1 MKKNAFVNNLLT
13 AAVFLAAI
21 LFVAKFAGPRI
32 LRTYIENGIGTCKE
46 IPILCMAPQET
57 LEVSQPKKEC
67 SLELLPYEFPKME
80 ICVPKGFTVIQ
91 ERVKKVYY
99 KRAKKQYKKAVI
111 YLLYEEPNFFPNLF
125 PQVKKEGIN
134 DNYAFF
140 KRIMNVKLSE
150 IKNLNDAFFVIIKGI
165 FIPDIGDQKQVKM
178 VQFTMPDRQGFIN
191 YNLGKPDNYFD
202 CNIINKDGD
211 YFKVYIKDKGANLSL
226 VDVLATISTVAKVN
240 K

>member
-1 MKKNAFVNNLLT
+1 MKKSAVINNLLT
-13 AAVFLAAI
+13 VVVFLVAI
-21 LFVAKFAGPRI
+21 AFVAKFAGPRL
-32 LRTYIENGIGTCKE
+32 LRAYIENGIGTCKE

-57 LEVSQPKKEC
+57 LEVREPKKEC
-67 SLELLPYEFPKME
+67 SLELLPYGFPKME

-91 ERVKKVYY
+91 ERIKKVYY
-99 KRAKKQYKKAVI
+99 KRAKHPHKKAVI
-111 YLLYEEPNFFPNLF
+111 YLLYEEPNFFVNLF

-165 FIPDIGDQKQVKM
+165 FIPDIGDQKQAKM
-178 VQFTMPDRQGFIN
+178 VQFTMADRQGFIN

-226 VDVLATISTVAKVN
+226 GDVLATISTVAKVN

>member
-1 MKKNAFVNNLLT
+1 MKKSAFVNYLLT

-21 LFVAKFAGPRI
+21 FFVAKLSGPRL
-32 LRTYIENGIGTCKE
+32 LRAYIESGIGTCKD

-57 LEVSQPKKEC
+57 LEVSEPKKEC
-67 SLELLPYEFPKME
+67 SLELLPYGFPKME

-91 ERVKKVYY
+91 EKIKKVYY
-99 KRAKKQYKKAVI
+99 KRAKHQYKKAVI
-111 YLLYEEPNFFPNLF
+111 YLLYEEPNFFVDLF

-140 KRIMNVKLSE
+140 KRTMNAKLSE
-150 IKNLNDAFFVIIKGI
+150 IRNLNDAFFVIIKGV
-165 FIPDIGDQKQVKM
+165 FIPDIGDQKQAKM
-178 VQFTMPDRQGFIN
+178 IQFTMPDRQGFIN

-202 CNIINKDGD
+202 CNVINKDGD
-211 YFKVYIKDKGANLSL
+211 YFKVYIKDKGANLNL
-226 VDVLATISTVAKVN
+226 GDVLAAISTVAKVD

>member
-1 MKKNAFVNNLLT
+1 MKKNAFINYLLA

-21 LFVAKFAGPRI
+21 FFVAKFSGPRI
-32 LRTYIENGIGTCKE
+32 LRTYIESGMGTCKE

-57 LEVSQPKKEC
+57 LEVVEPKKEC
-67 SLELLPYEFPKME
+67 SLELLPYGFPKME
-80 ICVPKGFTVIQ
+80 ICIPKGFTVIQ
-91 ERVKKVYY
+91 ERIKKVYY
-99 KRAKKQYKKAVI
+99 KRARHQYKKAVI
-111 YLLYEEPNFFPNLF
+111 YLLYEEPNFFVNLF

-134 DNYAFF
+134 DNYSFF
-140 KRIMNVKLSE
+140 KRTMNVKLSE
-150 IKNLNDAFFVIIKGI
+150 IQNLNDAFFVIIKGI
-165 FIPDIGDQKQVKM
+165 FIPDIGDQKQAKM

-226 VDVLATISTVAKVN
+226 GDVLATISTVAKVD